1 MVKNFGSYLK
11 HEREL
16 RGVTLEVISETTK
29 IHIKFLQAL
38 EENNFEELPGEVFI
52 RGYIKSYANTIGSD
66 PEETLNV
73 YDEFVGNK
81 VPIKNLDSVDQSNIS
96 AIKFLAYALI
106 GLLILVLVF
115 STKFLFSL
123 QARLAGN
130 FFNHSISAPEKI
142 IEKEKFQK
150 TKKNLEAKKILQK
163 NIVPLKNT
171 EKKESVD
178 LVREQETRK
187 LKDEIQQQKNRFSS
201 TRYKNSKD
209 LNKFLKLSI
218 KVKNDSWFNLTI
230 DNFRKEDFILQ
241 AGKEQSFVGN
251 EKFRLTIGNKKGTE
265 LILNGTNLVIPEGK
279 ENVVKDFIITSKLI
293 D

>member
-29 IHIKFLQAL
+29 IHIRFLQAL

-96 AIKFLAYALI
+96 AIKFLGYALI
-106 GLLILVLVF
+106 GLLILALVL
-115 STKFLFSL
+115 SAKFFFSL
-123 QARLAGN
+123 QARSPGN

-142 IEKEKFQK
+142 IEKENFQK
-150 TKKNLEAKKILQK
+150 TKKNIEAKKILQE

-187 LKDEIQQQKNRFSS
+187 LKDEIQQKKNHFSS
-201 TRYKNSKD
+201 TRDKNSKD
-209 LNKFLKLSI
+209 LNKLLKLSI

-230 DNFRKEDFILQ
+230 DNLKKEDFILQ
-241 AGKEQSFVGN
+241 AGEEQSFLGN
-251 EKFRLTIGNKKGTE
+251 EKFSLTIGNKKGTE
-265 LILNGTNLVIPEGK
+265 LILNGINLVIPEGK
-279 ENVVKDFIITSKLI
+279 ESIVKDFIITSKSI
-293 D
+293 E